1 MPEIKRR
8 RASNIPTACPQW
20 AWAARLPCCR
30 DCESLMGGNG
40 RLPYNRARASSRA
53 ERALTKLD
61 CKKLPAAK
69 LTLTADR
76 FGSTAVYR
84 RWRVNPEDSW
94 TPTLRASSSIAI
106 GVLP

>member
-1 MPEIKRR
+1 
-8 RASNIPTACPQW
+8 
-20 AWAARLPCCR
+20 
-30 DCESLMGGNG
+30 MGGNG

-76 FGSTAVYR
+76 FGSNPVG
-84 RWRVNPEDSW
+84 RVIGVSACQKWLIDFMRKRFNFK
-94 TPTLRASSSIAI
+94 AIAI
-106 GVLP
+106 VQVIAVSGVFISWWLIELPHT